1 MIKPEIEKA
10 LQQHIN
16 EEFYSAYLYL
26 SMSGYFEHND
36 LPGFAHWMFAQ
47 YREEVA
53 HAVKSYRYL
62 LDRGG
67 KVALQAI
74 AQPPSEWNS
83 PLHVFE
89 ETLKH
94 EEGVTERINK
104 LVDLAI
110 SQSDHATNN
119 LLQWYVTEQVE
130 EESTVSTI
138 MAQLRRIEGSKDGL
152 FLMDKE
158 LGTRAVQETTPRGP
172 ASSKA

>member
-1 MIKPEIEKA
+1 MIKPEIQKA
-10 LQQHIN
+10 LQQQIN

-26 SMSGYFEHND
+26 SMSGYFETLD

-53 HAVKSYRYL
+53 HAVKSFRYL

-67 KVALQAI
+67 NVELEAI
-74 AQPPSEWNS
+74 SKPPSEWNS

-94 EEGVTERINK
+94 EQEVTERINA
-104 LVDLAI
+104 LVDLSI
-110 SQSDHATNN
+110 KHSDHATNN
-119 LLQWYVTEQVE
+119 MLQWYVAEQVE

-138 MAQLRRIEGSKDGL
+138 IAQLKRIEGSKDGL
-152 FLMDKE
+152 FLVDKE
-158 LGTRAVQETTPRGP
+158 LGTRPIQETTAQGP
-172 ASSKA
+172 SQK

>member
-10 LQQHIN
+10 LQQHVN

-26 SMSGYFEHND
+26 SMSGYFEYND

-47 YREEVA
+47 YREEVS
-53 HAVKSYRYL
+53 HGVKSYRYL

-67 KVALQAI
+67 KVKLQAI
-74 AQPPSEWNS
+74 AEPPSEWDS
-83 PLHVFE
+83 PLHAFK

-94 EEGVTERINK
+94 EESVTERINE

-110 SQSDHATNN
+110 SRSDHATNN
-119 LLQWYVTEQVE
+119 MLQWYVAEQVE

-138 MAQLRRIEGSKDGL
+138 ISQLKRVEGSKDGL
-152 FLMDKE
+152 FLLDKDMA
-158 LGTRAVQETTPRGP
+158 TRPILETTAQGP
-172 ASSKA
+172 ATP